1 MLMSRRQ
8 GFNVLKF
15 EATYLYHV
23 WNSRSWPPAV
33 NTLLQHNSIAYVEWS
48 AQLSQLAKTRQILR
62 SVKLT
67 EHTGHCNDLTNFEYQ
82 MRSMTGNR
90 DQVNFPKLEKIRETT
105 SSNLILGGF

>member
-23 WNSRSWPPAV
+23 WNSRSWPLAV

-48 AQLSQLAKTRQILR
+48 AQLGQNAKTRQKIR

-67 EHTGHCNDLTNFEYQ
+67 EHTCHCNDLTNFQYQ
-82 MRSMTGNR
+82 VRSMTGNGN
-90 DQVNFPKLEKIRETT
+90 QVNLQELEKIREIT
-105 SSNLILGGF
+105 SSDLIFGAF